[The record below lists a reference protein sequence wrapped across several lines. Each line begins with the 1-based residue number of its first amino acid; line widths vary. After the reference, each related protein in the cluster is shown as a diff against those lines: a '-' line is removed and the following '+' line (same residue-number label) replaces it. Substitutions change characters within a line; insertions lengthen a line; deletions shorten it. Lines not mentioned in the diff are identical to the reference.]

1 LSKYRLQAVVFV
13 LVAFMLGCNEFMVV
27 GILSDIAS
35 HLHVSI
41 AAIGYLVTIFAMVYA
56 VSTPFITILTSKY
69 NRYKTMLVLIIIF
82 LIGNT
87 LSGLAT
93 NYWSMLVSRVV
104 TAAVAGSIIS
114 LIMTFTTVVAPREK
128 RANLVSWVSAG
139 FSIAA
144 VIGIPIGT
152 TISTNYG
159 WRYAFYA
166 VSVITVIIF
175 FLLIWLLPKHV
186 KQVQGSIKGQLSL
199 LKDRRI
205 YLAVILVLF
214 TAASM
219 YGYYTYIRP
228 LLTTTLGFSNASLNI
243 LLFVIGFM
251 SIVST
256 RWSGRIADHGGLR
269 VIPKYYVVNTIF
281 LVFLPL
287 ALSTKATGLTLLLMI
302 SLIVTI
308 FNTPVQIHFLN
319 VAERDYP
326 QSLVLA
332 SSLYSIF
339 FNFGISLGSATSSVL
354 VGTVGLRNISLGS
367 AVYAVISLSLIIAL
381 NRAIKAKKQASK
393 SYQPE

>member
-1 LSKYRLQAVVFV
+1 MSKYRLQAVVFV

-27 GILSDIAS
+27 GVLSDIAS

-41 AAIGYLVTIFAMVYA
+41 ALVGYLVTIFATVYA

-69 NRYKTMLVLIIIF
+69 SRYKTLLVLMVVF

-93 NYWSMLVSRVV
+93 NYWSMLVSRVI

-166 VSVITVIIF
+166 VSVITVMIF
-175 FLLIWLLPKHV
+175 FLLVWLLPKHV

-205 YLAVILVLF
+205 YLAAMLVLF
-214 TAASM
+214 TAAAM

-243 LLFVIGFM
+243 LLFIIGFM
-251 SIVST
+251 SIIST

-269 VIPKYYVVNTIF
+269 VIPKYYVINTIF
-281 LVFLPL
+281 LVLLPL

-319 VAERDYP
+319 VAERNYP

-354 VGTVGLRNISLGS
+354 VGTIGLKNISLGS
-367 AVYAVISLSLIIAL
+367 AVYALISLGLIIGL
-381 NRAIKAKKQASK
+381 NRAIKARKASRQNL
-393 SYQPE
+393 SA

>member
-1 LSKYRLQAVVFV
+1 MSKYRLQAIVFV

-41 AAIGYLVTIFAMVYA
+41 ASVGYLVTIFATVYA
-56 VSTPFITILTSKY
+56 VSTPFITILSSKY
-69 NRYKTMLVLIIIF
+69 SRYKTLLVLMIIF

-175 FLLIWLLPKHV
+175 FLLVWLLPKHV

-205 YLAVILVLF
+205 YLAVMLVLF
-214 TAASM
+214 TAAAM

-243 LLFVIGFM
+243 LLFIIGFM
-251 SIVST
+251 SIIST

-269 VIPKYYVVNTIF
+269 VIPKYYVINTIF
-281 LVFLPL
+281 LVLLPL
-287 ALSTKATGLTLLLMI
+287 ALSTKATGLTLLLLI

-319 VAERDYP
+319 VAERNYP

-354 VGTVGLRNISLGS
+354 VGTIGLKNISLGS
-367 AVYAVISLSLIIAL
+367 AVYALISLGLIIAL
-381 NRAIKAKKQASK
+381 NRAIKARKASRQNL
-393 SYQPE
+393 SA